1 MKKSN
6 LILLGAL
13 GTALFFSLVFQ
24 VAVHSNIKKGKAN
37 EIPVEIISEFR
48 TVSYFDAIKA
58 TNRVKIVFNQN
69 DTVKVVVKA
78 PNNIIDSVSTKVVNK
93 KLVINTSNKLKKT
106 DSVLLLIDAPMLT
119 KLELNDNSHFE
130 TNGSISGEKI
140 HLEFKGES
148 SGNLNL
154 SYEFVQYLN
163 NSEGEINIK
172 GEINQIDLISN
183 MKQ

>member
-37 EIPVEIISEFR
+37 EIPVKITSEFR

-58 TNRVKIVFNQN
+58 ANRVKIVFNQN
-69 DTVKVVVKA
+69 DTVKVSVTA

-106 DSVLLLIDAPMLT
+106 DSVLLHIDAPMLT
-119 KLELNDNSHFE
+119 KIDLSDNSHFE
-130 TNGSISGEKI
+130 TSGQISGERLN
-140 HLEFKGES
+140 LEFKDKS

-154 SYEFVQYLN
+154 SYDFVRYIN
-163 NSEGEINIK
+163 NTEGTVNLQGEIK
-172 GEINQIDLISN
+172 KIDFVSN
-183 MKQ
+183 KKQ